1 MIMPVKAKS
10 FTQTCKWNRNF
21 SSFEKFCTIA
31 VYLLLL
37 VVKVVLQIYLAEQRM
52 LWVLSKA
59 VENAGYKFGD
69 EVKITLDCA
78 AAEFFCRWELRL

>member
-1 MIMPVKAKS
+1 MK
-10 FTQTCKWNRNF
+10 
-21 SSFEKFCTIA
+21 
-31 VYLLLL
+31 
-37 VVKVVLQIYLAEQRM
+37 
-52 LWVLSKA
+52 